1 MGGRS
6 YQPSV
11 VSSNMMSDDLGSLWS
26 GVLDLSLAGAM
37 FAGSVPGWLHAFTLL
52 VVLSSVLD
60 REIKRLFAL
69 VLGVRS
75 ASKAVSLSI
84 SLSFSDSVRSFVVL
98 CAVWGVLGV
107 CRYDL
112 ARGLGVRFI
121 LIGVLGPSWLSLISS
136 SSLCRGSSSCTV
148 TRGDS
153 RQHLSSLAGR
163 G

>member
-11 VSSNMMSDDLGSLWS
+11 VSSNMMSDGLGSLWS

-37 FAGSVPGWLHAFTLL
+37 FAGSVPGWLHAFILF

-60 REIKRLFAL
+60 REINRLFAL
-69 VLGVRS
+69 VVGVRV

-98 CAVWGVLGV
+98 CGVWGVFGV
-107 CRYDL
+107 CR
-112 ARGLGVRFI
+112 
-121 LIGVLGPSWLSLISS
+121 
-136 SSLCRGSSSCTV
+136 
-148 TRGDS
+148 
-153 RQHLSSLAGR
+153 
-163 G
+163 